1 MFTQHPQRIA
11 LHNEIHARPPEA
23 IQVPVALS
31 RVVMLC
37 DSEQRAASF
46 AHITQLARDH
56 HLPTPDVGS
65 THVRLDLGIY
75 RVRWEVHTEFCTW
88 TFVRRLN
95 ADHFGEQPPDT
106 AIAVV
111 PQSWLAKLPG
121 QALANLH
128 IWVLAQGMLN
138 AEMLTRN
145 VLFEETLVAS
155 AVTDNCSEVYTDFM
169 IHSDGFTRMVV
180 LAGENVPPRRLG
192 RLVRRLLEIET
203 YRMAALLGFPA
214 ARSVSPS
221 LARTESELAELAHAI
236 RSATNH
242 EEPQLLDRLTRLA
255 GEIESQHAATYSRF
269 SASAAY
275 FELLD
280 KRIEEINETR
290 LGGFQTIG
298 EFMNRRL
305 APARSTCEWAARRQ
319 DLLSQRVS
327 RVSNLLRTRVEIEQQ
342 QSSQALL
349 ATMNQRQDI
358 QIKLQSTVE
367 GLSVAAISYY
377 IVGLISYFAKGASYW
392 GWPLSAEMTAAIA
405 IPFVAGGVWW
415 SLQRIHHKVFHGD
428 GHGAK

>member
-37 DSEQRAASF
+37 DAEQRAASWE
-46 AHITQLARDH
+46 HIAQLARDH
-56 HLPTPDVGS
+56 HLPTPDAGS

-75 RVRWEVHTEFCTW
+75 RVRWEMHTEFCTW
-88 TFVRRLN
+88 TFVRRFSAEN
-95 ADHFGEQPPDT
+95 FGEQQPDT

-111 PQSWLAKLPG
+111 PQSWLARLPG

-128 IWVLAQGMLN
+128 IWVLEKTSIAPDS
-138 AEMLTRN
+138 LTRN
-145 VLFEETLVAS
+145 VLFDDTLVAS
-155 AVTDNCSEVYTDFM
+155 AVNENCTEVYTDFM
-169 IHSDGFTRMVV
+169 IHNDGFTRMVV
-180 LAGENVPPRRLG
+180 LAGEKIPPRRLG

-214 ARSVSPS
+214 ARTVSPA
-221 LARTESELAELAHAI
+221 LARTENELAELAHAI
-236 RSATNH
+236 RSASH
-242 EEPQLLDRLTRLA
+242 KEEPALLDRLTRLA

-280 KRIEEINETR
+280 KRIAEIGETR
-290 LGGFQTIG
+290 LGGLQTIG

-349 ATMNQRQDI
+349 ATMNKRQDI
-358 QIKLQSTVE
+358 QIRLQSTVE

-377 IVGLISYFAKGASYW
+377 IVGLISYLAKGANKY
-392 GWPLSAEMTAAIA
+392 GIWPLSAELTAAVA

-415 SLQRIHHKVFHGD
+415 SLQRIHHKVFHGE
-428 GHGAK
+428 K

>member
-37 DSEQRAASF
+37 DAEQRAASWE
-46 AHITQLARDH
+46 HIAQLARDH
-56 HLPTPDVGS
+56 HLPTPDAGS

-75 RVRWEVHTEFCTW
+75 RVRWEMHTEFCTW
-88 TFVRRLN
+88 TFVRRFSAEN
-95 ADHFGEQPPDT
+95 FGEQQPDT

-111 PQSWLAKLPG
+111 PQSWLARLPG

-128 IWVLAQGMLN
+128 IWVLEKASI
-138 AEMLTRN
+138 APDSLTRN
-145 VLFEETLVAS
+145 VLFDDTLVAS
-155 AVTDNCSEVYTDFM
+155 AVNENCTEVYTDFM
-169 IHSDGFTRMVV
+169 IHNDGFTRMVV
-180 LAGENVPPRRLG
+180 LAGEKIPPRRLG

-214 ARSVSPS
+214 ARTVSPA
-221 LARTESELAELAHAI
+221 LARTENELAELAHAI
-236 RSATNH
+236 RSASH
-242 EEPQLLDRLTRLA
+242 KEEPALLDRLTRLA

-280 KRIEEINETR
+280 KRIAEIGETR
-290 LGGFQTIG
+290 LGGLQTIG

-349 ATMNQRQDI
+349 ATMNKRQDI
-358 QIKLQSTVE
+358 QIRLQSTVE

-377 IVGLISYFAKGASYW
+377 IVGLISYLAKGANKY
-392 GWPLSAEMTAAIA
+392 GIWPLSAELTAAVA

-415 SLQRIHHKVFHGD
+415 SLQRIHHKVFHGE
-428 GHGAK
+428 K